1 MEGEEVEGEE
11 VEEDEKEEEG
21 AEEGHEKVEPL
32 SILSGLT

>member
-11 VEEDEKEEEG
+11 VEEDEKEEQG

-32 SILSGLT
+32 SRLSGLS